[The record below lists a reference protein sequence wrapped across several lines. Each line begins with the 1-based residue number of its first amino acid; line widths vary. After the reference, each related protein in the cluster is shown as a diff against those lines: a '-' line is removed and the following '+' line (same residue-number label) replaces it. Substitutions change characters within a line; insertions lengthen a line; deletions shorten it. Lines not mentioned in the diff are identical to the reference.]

1 MDESEANT
9 KTLIQKIAE
18 SQKDN
23 ENLRAEIERLK
34 KALSASE
41 TNRTKVEQEFAQ
53 FKSTVK

>member
-1 MDESEANT
+1 MDESEANI
-9 KTLIQKIAE
+9 KTLTQKIAE

-34 KALSASE
+34 KALSTSEAS
-41 TNRTKVEQEFAQ
+41 RTKVEQEFAQ